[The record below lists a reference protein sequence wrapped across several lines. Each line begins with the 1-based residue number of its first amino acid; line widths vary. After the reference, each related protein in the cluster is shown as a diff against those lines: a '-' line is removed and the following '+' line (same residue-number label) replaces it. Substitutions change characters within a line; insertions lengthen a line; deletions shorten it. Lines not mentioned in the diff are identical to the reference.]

1 LPRNTFGY
9 TVVHQEIG
17 AGVIA
22 PVSIPWKI
30 MSKTTW
36 WDIETLQEMVADGS
50 LFEGG
55 NSWRMN
61 FFSRAREHGTATSR
75 YYVNARYGKLLCES
89 VCEYK
94 NGIFTVKVTP
104 LRTEEGPNNN
114 DKPWSRWNKFPTA
127 SMN

>member
-1 LPRNTFGY
+1 
-9 TVVHQEIG
+9 
-17 AGVIA
+17 
-22 PVSIPWKI
+22 

-114 DKPWSRWNKFPTA
+114 DKPLSRWNKFPTA